1 MRDENVVGTAN
12 RDPAGLKHHSKT
24 DRKLL
29 FLGVVM
35 VLISGCGKT
44 RYTQCEQIFQI
55 ANRLSQNVDRLSYFD
70 NQRATEM
77 KSWLE
82 AASKI
87 DRAANHL
94 EALQINDSQ
103 LIEYQNKFVTV
114 YRIYSQATY
123 DAVKARENQ
132 NFQALKSAKND
143 AQKAGQIQQDLI
155 EEINAYCLN
164 I

>member
-1 MRDENVVGTAN
+1 MKDKDKNLEDGDNFCLNHSRD
-12 RDPAGLKHHSKT
+12 R
-24 DRKLL
+24 LL
-29 FLGVVM
+29 WFLGMVM
-35 VLISGCGKT
+35 VLVSGCGKT
-44 RYTQCEQIFQI
+44 KYSQCEQIFQV
-55 ANRLSQNVDRLSYFD
+55 ANRLNKDVNHLSYFND
-70 NQRATEM
+70 RQPTQM

-82 AASKI
+82 AANAI

-103 LIEYQNKFVTV
+103 LIEYRNKFVTV

-132 NFQALKSAKND
+132 NFQALESIKDD
-143 AQKAGQIQQDLI
+143 AQKAGQMQRDLI
-155 EEINAYCLN
+155 EEIDAYCLN

>member
-1 MRDENVVGTAN
+1 MKDRDRNLLGKDNV
-12 RDPAGLKHHSKT
+12 GLKHHSKT
-24 DRKLL
+24 NRKLL

-35 VLISGCGKT
+35 VFISGCGNNK
-44 RYTQCEQIFQI
+44 YTQCEQIFQI
-55 ANRLSQNVDRLSYFD
+55 ANRLNQNVNNLSYFD
-70 NQRATEM
+70 NQQPTEM

-82 AASKI
+82 AASTI

-123 DAVKARENQ
+123 DAVKARENK
-132 NFQALKSAKND
+132 NFQALESVKND
-143 AQKAGQIQQDLI
+143 AQKAGQMQQDLI
-155 EEINAYCLN
+155 REINAYCLN